1 MKKLFLIASFMVLG
15 GAAAQAQDAFHFGA
29 KGGVNFANLAGDDAA
44 DQESRTSFYA
54 GLVAELPVSE
64 MFSIQP
70 EVIYS
75 AQGSTIAAIDEDNT
89 FDVDDNIEYQLDYIQ
104 VPLLAKIYLA
114 DGLSIQ
120 AGPSFNFLVSEEID
134 FQPTSSSGDIDI
146 EDGANDF
153 EFGTAAGLEYQFDNG
168 FFIQGRYTRG
178 FTRIYDNVNAYNY
191 AIQAGVGYVF

>member
-1 MKKLFLIASFMVLG
+1 MASFIALG
-15 GAAAQAQDAFHFGA
+15 TTATFAQSAFKFGVKA
-29 KGGVNFANLAGDDAA
+29 GVNVSNITGSDSR
-44 DQESRTSFYA
+44 DQDSRLSFN
-54 GLVAELPVSE
+54 GGFVAELPISE
-64 MFSIQP
+64 KFSLQP

-75 AQGSTIAAIDEDNT
+75 AQGSTIAAIDEDN
-89 FDVDDNIEYQLDYIQ
+89 FLDIDENIEYQLDYIQ

-114 DGLSIQ
+114 DGFSLQ
-120 AGPSFNFLVSEEID
+120 GGPSINFLVNEEID
-134 FQPTSSSGDIDI
+134 SQPVSNGGDINI
-146 EDGANDF
+146 VDGANKF